1 MRSRRARRS
10 SNQQRGSLARNAKLR
25 KAEQP
30 WPVKTGSDR
39 RRHVKKFWV
48 NVNPR
53 GLFLQ
58 KEGVIINIERAICS
72 KVIKISIN
80 WPLTRVGE
88 FAAECE

>member
-39 RRHVKKFWV
+39 QSHVKKFCG
-48 NVNPR
+48 NVNLC

-58 KEGVIINIERAICS
+58 KERVIINIERAICS
-72 KVIKISIN
+72 EFIKISIN
-80 WPLTRVGE
+80 CRLTEVGVI
-88 FAAECE
+88 AAECE